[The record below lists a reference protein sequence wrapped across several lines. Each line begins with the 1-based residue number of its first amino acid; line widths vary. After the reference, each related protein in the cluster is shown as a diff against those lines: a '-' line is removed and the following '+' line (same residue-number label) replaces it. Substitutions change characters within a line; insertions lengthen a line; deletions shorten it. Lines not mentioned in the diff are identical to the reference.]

1 VMAWGAGAAAAVRG
15 AERARFFALPV
26 LVSAARRAAA
36 LLEPAAEGGAVL
48 LLPDARL
55 RLLRVLPPHLL
66 LIMDSPLEAAKGD
79 VFTVLNVHKVL
90 LLLQMADLALRG
102 VPVVPVFGDIRLISC
117 VCWSAMECPG

>member
-1 VMAWGAGAAAAVRG
+1 MAWGAGAAAAVSG
-15 AERARFFALPV
+15 AERARFFAVPV
-26 LVSAARRAAA
+26 RVSAARRAAE

-48 LLPDARL
+48 LLPEARH
-55 RLLRVLPPHLL
+55 RLLRVLQPHLL

-79 VFTVLNVHKVL
+79 VFTVFNVHKVL
-90 LLLQMADLALRG
+90 HLQMADLALRG